1 MLDAGDPD
9 RKAKTAQI
17 YDVGTQA
24 RIIDF
29 DQADNGL
36 LGIVAQGAEKFT
48 VLGTDV
54 ARDGLMRARVRLLSE
69 PAQPLPEKYETMV
82 DVLQDLLAHPLIQ
95 ELNPQVDLR
104 EDRSVVIG
112 WPTPPSRPRPSVAIG
127 TVLSGGAIGG
137 AAGNHQTIDRL
148 NHWTRR
154 VGFLPQ
160 GCWARSRNVPIMK
173 P

>member
-1 MLDAGDPD
+1 MIGWCMREGKGFGVVLLREGSDVLDAGDPD

-54 ARDGLMRARVRLLSE
+54 ARDGLMRA
-69 PAQPLPEKYETMV
+69 
-82 DVLQDLLAHPLIQ
+82 
-95 ELNPQVDLR
+95 
-104 EDRSVVIG
+104 
-112 WPTPPSRPRPSVAIG
+112 
-127 TVLSGGAIGG
+127 
-137 AAGNHQTIDRL
+137 
-148 NHWTRR
+148 
-154 VGFLPQ
+154 
-160 GCWARSRNVPIMK
+160 
-173 P
+173 